1 MEGHE
6 KIINNDYHYGSNMPT
21 GGGYGMGL
29 GGGLV
34 GLIVGALLG
43 KGFLNNGNSAD
54 VTATIQSAIQSAM
67 TTNSIGQLGLQT
79 ANQTG
84 DLQQSMNYNSQI
96 ASVNQNVN
104 EGFAGLRAEN
114 LTNAVNSGFAG
125 LQASLCSG
133 FAGVNATV
141 NSTSNNILAA
151 VNNVNNSVMME
162 ACKTQQAILNQTQV
176 ITSKM
181 DANTISLLQA
191 ELLEAKTKC
200 NNHDFS
206 NSIAVNVGNTVT
218 GSVLTALKAMGT
230 K

>member
-6 KIINNDYHYGSNMPT
+6 KIINNDYHYGSNMPA
-21 GGGYGMGL
+21 GGGYGLGM

-200 NNHDFS
+200 NNHEVS

-218 GSVLTALKAMGT
+218 GSILGAIKAMGT